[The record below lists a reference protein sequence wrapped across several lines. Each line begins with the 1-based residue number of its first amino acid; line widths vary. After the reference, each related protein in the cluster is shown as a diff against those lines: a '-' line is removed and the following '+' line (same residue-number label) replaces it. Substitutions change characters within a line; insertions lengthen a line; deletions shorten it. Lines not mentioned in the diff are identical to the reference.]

1 MLTVIPRD
9 DANSRNCISE
19 TVDEV
24 IVPFKKVIGSFYNSD
39 FIVEDR
45 LGSYYDSNED
55 VAGKVR
61 NDLGIVVADLHWGH
75 EKNTEDLVNSEV
87 DNEVVVE
94 HSNFLKNLALL
105 GRVPVVVHVKNKIGK
120 NRSKTKWFPL
130 EYRYRWGNSPTDSS
144 TFKGRFRRWARSYK
158 KLGIEFSICLRYSL
172 GYGNS

>member
-61 NDLGIVVADLHWGH
+61 NDLGIVVADLH
-75 EKNTEDLVNSEV
+75 
-87 DNEVVVE
+87 
-94 HSNFLKNLALL
+94 
-105 GRVPVVVHVKNKIGK
+105 
-120 NRSKTKWFPL
+120 
-130 EYRYRWGNSPTDSS
+130 
-144 TFKGRFRRWARSYK
+144 
-158 KLGIEFSICLRYSL
+158 
-172 GYGNS
+172 